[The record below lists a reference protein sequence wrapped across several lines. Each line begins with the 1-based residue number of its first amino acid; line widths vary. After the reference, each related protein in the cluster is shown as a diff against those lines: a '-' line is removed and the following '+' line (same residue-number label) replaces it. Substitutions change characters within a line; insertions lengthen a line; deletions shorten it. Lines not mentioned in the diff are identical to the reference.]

1 MATTTN
7 SYHLKNFYN
16 QIMKTNPLLY
26 PYQFVIEFV
35 QGGTMGDGFGGTQ
48 TFDLFDN
55 SSNPDENFTYYAQ
68 SGSIPKF
75 TVNKAAVNYY
85 ATEFR
90 TPTVI
95 QYEHDWSVKILLE
108 QDMIMYEKLRTWM
121 KLMTNLE
128 NSGGGI
134 KTIPNIN
141 MRISLMN
148 AEHTYFTTSYVMV
161 GIWPTQIPK
170 ISLKY
175 ESGSSQAMTLD
186 CKFKYQYCY
195 RDDEFDLSQ
204 DPLDVKN
211 HYKG

>member
-170 ISLKY
+170 INLKY

-195 RDDEFDLSQ
+195 RDDAFDLSQ

>member
-1 MATTTN
+1 MPTYN
-7 SYHLKNFYN
+7 PYHLKNFYN

-26 PYQFVIEFV
+26 KYQFVIEFI
-35 QGGTMGDGFGGTQ
+35 QGGTMGDGYGGTQ
-48 TFDLFDN
+48 SFTLFDN
-55 SSNPDENFTYYAQ
+55 ASNPDENFTYYAQ

-75 TVNKAAVNYY
+75 TIQKASIPFY
-85 ATEFR
+85 ATDFR

-95 QYEHDWSVKILLE
+95 QYNHDWIVKILLE
-108 QDMIMYEKLRTWM
+108 QDMIMYEKLRAWM
-121 KLMTNLE
+121 KLMTSLE

-148 AEHTYFTTSYVMV
+148 SEHTHFTSSYVMT
-161 GIWPTQIPK
+161 GIWPVEIPQ

-175 ESGSSQAMTLD
+175 ENTSTQPLAID

-195 RDDEFDLSQ
+195 RDDNFDLSQ
-204 DPLDVKN
+204 DPLGVKN